1 LRRNPPKR
9 RFSQD
14 AFDKAFKEILARTG
28 DHQAECTMNGAS
40 ITKRLDSLTGSKS
53 PVGEFAARPLLRKRK
68 KFRWKKS
75 SYKSKVL
82 KLKKKT
88 DPLEGAPQARG
99 IVLEKVGIESKQPNS
114 AIRKAV
120 RIQLSRNGKQITAF
134 IPGDGGLKYIDEHDT
149 VVVEGIGGA
158 MGGAKGD
165 LPGVRWRVTQVN
177 GVSLDSLIYGRKEK
191 PIR

>member
-1 LRRNPPKR
+1 M
-9 RFSQD
+9 D
-14 AFDKAFKEILARTG
+14 
-28 DHQAECTMNGAS
+28 GALV
-40 ITKRLDSLTGSKS
+40 TKRFNNLTGSKS

-82 KLKKKT
+82 KLKRKT

-120 RIQLSRNGKQITAF
+120 RIQLSRNGKQVTAF

-165 LPGVRWRVTQVN
+165 LPGVRWRVTKVN